1 MFVRDAF
8 LVIEEAIRI
17 VALTTFDERYEVD
30 DDIEKLKTL
39 LNGELTTDSLN
50 EMRKLLL
57 KIGD

>member
-30 DDIEKLKTL
+30 DEIKKLKTL